1 MIETYREL
9 DVWQEA
15 MMLVEQVYALSR
27 RFPSDEHFGLGAQL
41 RNAAVSIPSRIAAG
55 NASDASGEYV
65 RLMSLA
71 AGSTAEVQTQLP
83 SRWRPKQS
91 CSNAIVSARCCA
103 ACAIPSTTARTQ
115 TSIEYR
121 MDRQPIL
128 QSP

>member
-71 AGSTAEVQTQLP
+71 AGSTAEVQTQLLVAGRLKLAEP
-83 SRWRPKQS
+83 VAAEAVLQQCDRVGAMLRSLRDS
-91 CSNAIVSARCCA
+91 IDNCTSANKH
-103 ACAIPSTTARTQ
+103 
-115 TSIEYR
+115 
-121 MDRQPIL
+121 
-128 QSP
+128 

>member
-27 RFPSDEHFGLGAQL
+27 RFPSDEHFGLGTQL

-71 AGSTAEVQTQLP
+71 AGSTAEVQTQLLVAGRLKLAEP
-83 SRWRPKQS
+83 
-91 CSNAIVSARCCA
+91 VA
-103 ACAIPSTTARTQ
+103 AEAVLQQC
-115 TSIEYR
+115 
-121 MDRQPIL
+121 DRVGAML
-128 QSP
+128 RSPRDSVDNCTKAKKH